1 MGSLATSSAVLAA
14 SPSPPELL
22 KQKHRLTRML
32 SSGAAIMMKD
42 EHFVDSLPVKRWSAP
57 VAAVSLSLAT
67 CKELSALAVE

>member
-1 MGSLATSSAVLAA
+1 
-14 SPSPPELL
+14 
-22 KQKHRLTRML
+22 ML

-57 VAAVSLSLAT
+57 VAAVSLSAAT